1 MDKDRMIRP
10 RQQLFVGA
18 VNLPEICRFAAQI
31 GMMDFHLTAIG
42 AFDDPVEVTGCEIDF
57 LCPDNSALTPSPP
70 VF

>member
-31 GMMDFHLTAIG
+31 GMMNFNLTAIG
-42 AFDDPVEVTGCEIDF
+42 AFDEPVEVTGCEIDF
-57 LCPDNSALTPSPP
+57 FYVQTIQR
-70 VF
+70 